1 MTWPSHGSNPHY
13 LYEAARLTK
22 PDQLLDFSANINPL
36 GPPPSIQKNWESFF
50 QGIGQ
55 YPDPHTAFIK
65 RKLAEREAMSE
76 EEILIGNGGSQIIS
90 LVGRLLAGKRVLIV
104 EPAFSE
110 YEKACQVNDCD
121 LSYFQLEE
129 GWEIDFEALRERL
142 SYVDAM
148 FLCNP
153 SNPTGLYYSQE
164 VILPILIECEKQNCL
179 LILDEAFHDFVMD
192 YEPMAPL
199 IKDYKNLILL
209 RSLTKMFSI
218 PGLRLGYVIANC
230 EIIAKLSDYQPHWSV
245 NSVALAIG
253 NLCIEEDKYIENTVQ
268 FITSERKALVTFYE
282 ENGFEVSPS
291 KVNFY
296 LLRDS
301 QLIDQYPLFQWLLQ
315 KGIVPRHT
323 FNFPGLDGRWLR
335 FAIRTSAEN
344 RKLMEAVQEW
354 RTNHPLAL

>member
-13 LYEAARLTK
+13 LYEAAGLTK

-55 YPDPHTAFIK
+55 YPDPHTASLK
-65 RKLAEREAMSE
+65 RKLAEREAMNE

-153 SNPTGLYYSQE
+153 SNPTGLYYSEE

-192 YEPMAPL
+192 YEP
-199 IKDYKNLILL
+199 
-209 RSLTKMFSI
+209 T
-218 PGLRLGYVIANC
+218 G
-230 EIIAKLSDYQPHWSV
+230 
-245 NSVALAIG
+245 AI
-253 NLCIEEDKYIENTVQ
+253 N
-268 FITSERKALVTFYE
+268 
-282 ENGFEVSPS
+282 
-291 KVNFY
+291 
-296 LLRDS
+296 
-301 QLIDQYPLFQWLLQ
+301 
-315 KGIVPRHT
+315 
-323 FNFPGLDGRWLR
+323 
-335 FAIRTSAEN
+335 
-344 RKLMEAVQEW
+344 
-354 RTNHPLAL
+354 

>member
-1 MTWPSHGSNPHY
+1 MN
-13 LYEAARLTK
+13 
-22 PDQLLDFSANINPL
+22 D
-36 GPPPSIQKNWESFF
+36 
-50 QGIGQ
+50 
-55 YPDPHTAFIK
+55 
-65 RKLAEREAMSE
+65 

-164 VILPILIECEKQNCL
+164 VILPILIECQKQNCL

-209 RSLTKMFSI
+209 RSLTKMFAI
-218 PGLRLGYVIANC
+218 PGLRLGYVIANR

-301 QLIDQYPLFQWLLQ
+301 QLIDQYPLFQWLLK

-354 RTNHPLAL
+354 RMNHPLAL

>member
-1 MTWPSHGSNPHY
+1 
-13 LYEAARLTK
+13 
-22 PDQLLDFSANINPL
+22 
-36 GPPPSIQKNWESFF
+36 
-50 QGIGQ
+50 
-55 YPDPHTAFIK
+55 
-65 RKLAEREAMSE
+65 
-76 EEILIGNGGSQIIS
+76 
-90 LVGRLLAGKRVLIV
+90 
-104 EPAFSE
+104 
-110 YEKACQVNDCD
+110 
-121 LSYFQLEE
+121 
-129 GWEIDFEALRERL
+129 
-142 SYVDAM
+142 
-148 FLCNP
+148 
-153 SNPTGLYYSQE
+153 
-164 VILPILIECEKQNCL
+164 
-179 LILDEAFHDFVMD
+179 MD